1 MEGEIKDMSL
11 FLINKPGKIEE
22 DQYSELKKRVISE
35 NLIVLFN
42 I

>member
-22 DQYSELKKRVISE
+22 DQYSELKKSE
-35 NLIVLFN
+35 LLN
-42 I
+42 IKQNFQF